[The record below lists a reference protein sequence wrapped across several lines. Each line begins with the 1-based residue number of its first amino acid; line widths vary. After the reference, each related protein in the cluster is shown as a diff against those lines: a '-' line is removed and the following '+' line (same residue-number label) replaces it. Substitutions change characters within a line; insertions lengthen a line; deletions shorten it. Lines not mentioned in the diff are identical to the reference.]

1 MRAREFIYEVA
12 PSVKNVVVPPP
23 ANSSMLTGRAPVSPD
38 QVTHA
43 YRNMSP
49 AELQHALE
57 TGYFQANPNPGRTP
71 GWTPDQK
78 FWSSG
83 DAEGHF
89 GRDWKNASDS
99 AKVRVPIDK
108 VPPGAA
114 VDVSHAHVLDKTTGK
129 WMPAVADNATKEITK
144 TAGPAAAAKTI
155 GKVAS
160 KALPLVGTGLS
171 LKDAYDRWQAGDRTG
186 AVISALAGAGYL
198 VPGPAGWV
206 LGGGLDAAN
215 LARDMT
221 K

>member
-1 MRAREFIYEVA
+1 MRAREFLGEVA

-23 ANSSMLTGRAPVSPD
+23 ASSSMLTGRAPVSPD
-38 QVTHA
+38 QITHA

-49 AELQHALE
+49 AELQHAIE

-89 GRDWKNASDS
+89 GRDWKNANDS
-99 AKVRVPIDK
+99 AKVRVSIDK
-108 VPPGAA
+108 VPSGTA
-114 VDVSHAHVLDKTTGK
+114 VDVSHAQVLDKTTGK
-129 WMPAVADNATKEITK
+129 WMPVVADNATKEITK
-144 TAGPAAAAKTI
+144 TI
-155 GKVAS
+155 GKVAG

-171 LKDAYDRWQAGDRTG
+171 VKDAYDRWQSGDRTG

-215 LARDMT
+215 LARDMS

>member
-1 MRAREFIYEVA
+1 MRAREFLGEVGPA
-12 PSVKNVVVPPP
+12 VKNVVVPQP
-23 ANSSMLTGRAPVSPD
+23 ASSSMLTGRAPVSPD
-38 QVTHA
+38 QITHA

-49 AELQHALE
+49 AELQHAIE
-57 TGYFQANPNPGRTP
+57 TGHFQANPNPGRTP

-89 GRDWKNASDS
+89 GRDWKNANDS
-99 AKVRVPIDK
+99 AKVRVSIDK
-108 VPPGAA
+108 VPSGTA
-114 VDVSHAHVLDKTTGK
+114 VDVGHAQVLDKTTGK
-129 WMPAVADNATKEITK
+129 WKPVVADNATKEITK
-144 TAGPAAAAKTI
+144 TI
-155 GKVAS
+155 GKVAG
-160 KALPLVGTGLS
+160 KALPLVGTGLNV
-171 LKDAYDRWQAGDRTG
+171 KDAYDRWQSGDRTG

-215 LARDMT
+215 LARDMS